1 MRKKG
6 QYTFPDNVIASGQ
19 EPSGL
24 TARVLGFGYF
34 LKQRGFRVYQSS
46 IQEALRSLKEVDIC
60 TKEDFLNALRAN
72 FVSGDLEWAQF
83 PQLFEQYWTSVIQGQ
98 DQGPTQDKE
107 DVGSGTGESA
117 EAKVDK
123 WMEGAGEQGQETDQG
138 MEQAWVKRVGYS
150 PVSPIEKV
158 DVGKF
163 DKEDIAVAQLALK
176 RIMSTFK
183 TAKSRRMRRSPQRR
197 SVMDFPRIVRKSLKY
212 GGIPMELFYREKRK
226 RLKRLVILADVS
238 GSMERYARFV
248 IPFLLGL
255 RGVGPRAE
263 VFVFSTSLAHVT
275 SIVRHLPVE
284 KALAQMVKCLPEW
297 SGGTRIGYS
306 LHQFNQNYGPGRL
319 SRRTVVVI
327 LSDGWDLG
335 AKELLRREMAHMGSK
350 AYCVIWLNPLA
361 GDPAFQPIC
370 QGMQVVLPYVDY
382 FLPANS
388 LESLKRVGH
397 VLSKI
402 MVH

>member
-138 MEQAWVKRVGYS
+138 MEQAWVKRVGY
-150 PVSPIEKV
+150 
-158 DVGKF
+158 
-163 DKEDIAVAQLALK
+163 IAVAQLALK